1 MIVRTCTNVF
11 RFLSCYVTIITFVVL
26 EYFEIKKEHNT
37 FVTLLKS

>member
-26 EYFEIKKEHNT
+26 EYFEIKKEHKKLYICNT
-37 FVTLLKS
+37 S